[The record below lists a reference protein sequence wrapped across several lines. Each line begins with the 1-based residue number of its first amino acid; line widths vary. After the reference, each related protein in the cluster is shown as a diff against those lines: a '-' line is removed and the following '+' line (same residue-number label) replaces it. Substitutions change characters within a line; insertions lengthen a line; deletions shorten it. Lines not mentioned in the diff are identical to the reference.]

1 MADDDVRHP
10 HMPELVLLLAAGHVA
25 IVVLA
30 LIGRTAPYVTGGRHH
45 LDGTLAVLDAAPVW
59 VPLHLIAA
67 AGLVAAAAA
76 GRLPHRPSELVIHA
90 SAGVYAAWG
99 GITFAWA
106 VTRHPPVSLLGPT
119 LTLILAG
126 IAYWTAAVWDD
137 PEED

>member
-1 MADDDVRHP
+1 MTSRTRHP
-10 HMPELVLLLAAGHVA
+10 HLPELAALLAVGHTA

-45 LDGTLAVLDAAPVW
+45 LDGTLAVVDAAPLW
-59 VPLHLIAA
+59 VPLHVLAA
-67 AGLVAAAAA
+67 AGIIASIKGIGPKRWSDQACHL
-76 GRLPHRPSELVIHA
+76 

-106 VTRHPPVSLLGPT
+106 ATRHPPVSLLGPT

-126 IAYWTAAVWDD
+126 VAFWTAAVWDD
-137 PEED
+137 DVEED